1 MLFTYLLQKIYNLH
15 KQWLGIE
22 IFKEKQT
29 NLRDMDLQQNI
40 MYALPPGTS
49 FTIFN

>member
-29 NLRDMDLQQNI
+29 NLRDMEQNI
-40 MYALPPGTS
+40 MYAPTTWNV
-49 FTIFN
+49 FYDI